1 MSVTGNP
8 TLQNL
13 AWHFPIAMS
22 PDPIYVDMCFAA
34 LLSAVATM
42 KKKKR
47 ASRGFEIFILK
58 PSTLSLSRP
67 IVNTG
72 KRRIH
77 SIAAMQS
84 DNDVKLDTLSE
95 PSAPL
100 ITENVAL
107 PKDIFKFRLSYLLY
121 EIAHYTLTM
130 ISLMIPVVSVLLALT
145 FHYDAVYVVASV
157 LCFLDLFFSIF
168 ALIYFNESISDR
180 GFKTKLLLEV
190 IARKP
195 ALKGEEWRTITYNT
209 NRYLFENDLWNT
221 PYYFYSDKK
230 CHSFFQ
236 DLVET
241 GRRVAAPVGPSTN
254 DNNNT
259 LSDPST
265 NGTDNTEDTPPAEAS
280 SNTAKSYTY
289 SSDPILEAYY
299 LKALEVE
306 QQAQRDYW
314 RKQYPDVDMP

>member
-1 MSVTGNP
+1 
-8 TLQNL
+8 
-13 AWHFPIAMS
+13 
-22 PDPIYVDMCFAA
+22 
-34 LLSAVATM
+34 
-42 KKKKR
+42 
-47 ASRGFEIFILK
+47 
-58 PSTLSLSRP
+58 
-67 IVNTG
+67 
-72 KRRIH
+72 
-77 SIAAMQS
+77 MQS

-107 PKDIFKFRLSYLLY
+107 PKDIFKSYFSYLLY
-121 EIAHYTLTM
+121 EFVHNGKLLM
-130 ISLMIPVVSVLLALT
+130 ISFMIPMVPILLALT
-145 FHYDAVYVVASV
+145 FHYVAVYIVASV
-157 LCFLDLFFSIF
+157 VCFFGFINIICVLASLFD
-168 ALIYFNESISDR
+168 APISDKE
-180 GFKTKLLLEV
+180 FKIKLLLEV

-221 PYYFYSDKK
+221 PYHFYSDKE
-230 CHSFFQ
+230 CHRFFK

-241 GRRVAAPVGPSTN
+241 GRRVVASAGPSTN

-289 SSDPILEAYY
+289 SSDPILEAYFI
-299 LKALEVE
+299 KAVEVE